1 MDPDNPPNIAV
12 KRQPRQFTN
21 MLVKGPRTNI
31 KAIPTEPTHAAIKN
45 EGKQK
50 IVTRFFF
57 QNNLKLVVRIKMSLG

>member
-1 MDPDNPPNIAV
+1 
-12 KRQPRQFTN
+12 

-50 IVTRFFF
+50 IVTRIFF
-57 QNNLKLVVRIKMSLG
+57 QNNLKLVVGIKMSLD